1 MIGTHKLI
9 KITRKSQ
16 EFATIRPISVGAT
29 RAYRDNNTNST
40 TKIEKGH
47 FVVYTCDGQR
57 FVLPIG
63 HLKSCIFRELLTMS
77 EEEFGLSSSGPITFP
92 CDASFMK
99 VAANLVVQ
107 GAILAKERALLE
119 SLVTKTSH
127 PSFYVT
133 NKDSGNN

>member
-9 KITRKSQ
+9 KIARKSQ
-16 EFATIRPISVGAT
+16 EFATISVGAT
-29 RAYRDNNTNST
+29 RAFRDNNTNST

-47 FVVYTCDGQR
+47 FFVYTRDGQC
-57 FVLPIG
+57 FVFPIG

-77 EEEFGLSSSGPITFP
+77 EEEFGLSSSGPITFT

-107 GAILAKERALLE
+107 GATQAKERALL
-119 SLVTKTSH
+119 
-127 PSFYVT
+127 
-133 NKDSGNN
+133 